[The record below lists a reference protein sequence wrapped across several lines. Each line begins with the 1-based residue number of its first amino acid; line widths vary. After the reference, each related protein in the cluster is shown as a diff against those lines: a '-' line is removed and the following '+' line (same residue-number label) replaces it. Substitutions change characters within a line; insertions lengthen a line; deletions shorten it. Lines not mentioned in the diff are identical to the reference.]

1 MRIHILFTL
10 IIAGLLFSSCRVSRN
25 IQTSSVN
32 VDSVFSHVKDSM
44 EQVRIREVTDLRRMI
59 EEMTSSGVTFVV
71 DSCPERERIYAL
83 LDSAGKANYD
93 KMRLEEK
100 LKSLSNKVTIS
111 EKGAITAEGN
121 IKAAYFTN
129 SKLQEEIYRSE
140 VTIDK
145 LTQTND
151 SLTTQLTKA
160 IKEKDKQVEKTFMP
174 WWFWLLLPLSA
185 VVAWIAKAGLDK
197 WKQRRLLNST

>member
-1 MRIHILFTL
+1 M
-10 IIAGLLFSSCRVSRN
+10 SSCRVSRN

-32 VDSVFSHVKDSM
+32 VDSVVSHVKDSM
-44 EQVRIREVTDLRRMI
+44 EQVRVREVTDLRRMI

-100 LKSLSNKVTIS
+100 VRTLTAKVKIS
-111 EKGAITAEGN
+111 SKGDIEAEGP

-129 SKLQEEIYRSE
+129 SKLQEEIYRNE
-140 VTIDK
+140 LTIDK

-151 SLTTQLTKA
+151 SLTTELTKSVE
-160 IKEKDKQVEKTFMP
+160 EKSKVVEKRFMP